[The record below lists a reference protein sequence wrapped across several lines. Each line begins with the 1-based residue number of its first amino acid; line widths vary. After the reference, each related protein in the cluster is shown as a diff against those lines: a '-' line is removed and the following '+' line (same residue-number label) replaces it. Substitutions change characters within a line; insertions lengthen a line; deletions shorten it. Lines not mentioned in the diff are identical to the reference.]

1 MLGFRAR
8 LSIDI
13 YTATGVAVLL
23 ISSIALAFV
32 VISNWGLIV
41 VDSDRSNYLLI
52 ILIASATPLAMLLL
66 YLFNIRGN
74 RIRLGS
80 EKTEKI
86 DIDSIKDN
94 INIINIEEQ
103 SETKQPTEK
112 IDKEIKVETV
122 PISDQKKEPIEQTQ
136 AVEEPKTQAASNTKI
151 DIEGVIREEVTK
163 ATTDLISKID
173 GFSQEI
179 ISVKKELEE
188 MKSAVENAMIDIR
201 SLLSEISNP
210 LNYMRRFV
218 TDEEIE
224 ELGLNPDQ
232 GAGVN
237 GGDRK
242 KQSTQYIEVKKNPI
256 KEPGKIVEH
265 NSNGQNMDEVSIESI
280 DIDNFSKE
288 LAEIFSKRMSV
299 SKLMR
304 MIIFIGDNLSILGRD
319 GLLGIVE
326 LGVSSGVIPK
336 ESMDIVAKVVSLI
349 ERTKIPPKRLALTL
363 HKLAKS
369 VGVSDREAEFLAMAL
384 SEG

>member
-8 LSIDI
+8 FSLDI
-13 YTATGVAVLL
+13 YTATGVVVLL

-32 VISNWGLIV
+32 VISNWGLIAI
-41 VDSDRSNYLLI
+41 DSDRSNYLLI

-103 SETKQPTEK
+103 ATTKQPTEK
-112 IDKEIKVETV
+112 IDKEIKEIKVETV
-122 PISDQKKEPIEQTQ
+122 SIGEQKKEPIEQTQ
-136 AVEEPKTQAASNTKI
+136 VLEELKTYTAGNAKI

-179 ISVKKELEE
+179 TSVKKELEE

-224 ELGLNPDQ
+224 ELGLNPGQ

-237 GGDRK
+237 GGERK
-242 KQSTQYIEVKKNPI
+242 KLLTETKKNHI

-265 NSNGQNMDEVSIESI
+265 NSNSQNTEEVSIESI

-288 LAEIFSKRMSV
+288 LAEIFSKKMSV

-319 GLLGIVE
+319 GLLGLVE

-369 VGVSDREAEFLAMAL
+369 IGVSDREAEFLAMAL